1 MSAFN
6 DGSEDVDQFLA
17 RIASLSKKSG
27 AEDSEQTRRMEE
39 QRLLARK
46 EREARRAG
54 KKYQVDYGRFFA
66 LTTTA
71 ERARSISPSKTGP
84 AGHVPSSPSS
94 TIRGIPIDPPITL
107 QPTSR
112 SQTPSMSRQ
121 TSPTRSE
128 SLRPVAALN
137 LSQSRE
143 LPQPPQDLQRTPQSE
158 PPGSAGLSRSGTLS
172 WQQRPTSRGI
182 GSGFGSVRSRPL
194 SRDLD
199 RPPSRDLQQ
208 PRPDSPKASVPE
220 QVDDTPSRKDIAAA
234 LGSRD
239 PTWFRQTQD
248 RGVGSAAY
256 RKSGQDENGVAMPPP
271 QALRLPGMESGA
283 GSRDP
288 YRLPPD
294 GAQKDAHESKR
305 APSASPTRH
314 TAAAYTSN
322 DATKETSNA
331 PDASGQD
338 ERLGVHRSSRDY
350 ETDLG
355 RTSSVLGGRPPSPTK
370 GLGGFVQSAMMRRSD
385 SVSKRWSVQQ
395 NSGLKRGDSIA
406 SNKPSFNPTAT
417 PISSLGHART
427 LSRDPRAV
435 RDGTSSPSS
444 GSRPSSSHGALDATL
459 PTVDKTKS
467 APEGL
472 PSSAESARQDDKAH
486 PDMVSGGDDEPYLS
500 RSPSKTMDPRRW
512 SPTKASWLE
521 SALSKPDSPR
531 FSPTKEEPPPWKL
544 DMQRSKSNK
553 DLAEAGKRTIPHEPV
568 STPSLLRSPPPA
580 IKAKPLDL
588 PNSHVADDAT
598 RSAKSIDSE
607 SIRTKAEEPAP
618 PTSRASK
625 QASPPTS
632 PVRSEKEVPKPAT
645 GSLSSSKKVSIPDDI
660 PSDVNPTVVGLP
672 SNPRPSSDRKPPVA
686 KPKPATPPKTDFRS
700 SLKSRST
707 PTPKASEEPEFKAVF
722 GKLKKAQTQNYVAP
736 DELKDNITRGKAG
749 LAVTGGPQPRKRVDE
764 FKESIL
770 AKKEEM
776 KSGASIAAH
785 KKADSRD
792 ASPAKAEP
800 EIPEAL
806 QRRNT
811 LHKSKVSIDEKKTI
825 AAAKDSPR
833 SPPRMQPKPKS
844 SWSSTNNATG
854 LTEKAAKALQV
865 TQWSAQDNKSELP
878 TSTTNTSTVA
888 QGNSM
893 PQATGPR
900 EDTSKTISHA
910 VAETNKKLEPIRSK
924 DAPKPTLQSSA
935 AFTSPLIKAKSV
947 EKKAESAP
955 TGIAARLNPALAGL
969 IARGGSPKPA
979 ASESVSQTTTDS
991 SKATDDPANL
1001 THMTK
1006 GRAKGPKRK
1015 APKAVASTTESSS
1028 TNVGPQTSRQ
1038 TTKSTADV
1046 ASQGVHDLHEKFN
1059 DHAQQATP
1067 KRGADVAPARFAVE
1081 AKPSFVS
1088 QSRTDITTSAANPAP
1103 KVQSLPTP
1111 IPSEALDSTPSEEP
1125 SKAKSPPV
1133 VATKSPELRRVSG
1146 QVQQPSEKTAAPATS
1161 KPSPK
1166 KPFSIASDD
1175 ISQSIT
1181 PSRTTASKPDA
1192 TPNATGPMPLTPSR
1206 SIATGGKTA
1215 APAGLG
1221 LHLTEH
1227 DRTVASQELTPP
1239 PEKSFGMPQ
1248 SPKKAVSKTSG
1259 RSLSEAIAAHFP
1271 STPKSTDKADFDTE
1285 AILSSKST
1293 AVDPIKTTSKQ
1304 VWEVSGDGKQ
1314 TQLSEE
1320 QQHLLFED
1328 TLYLVVHVF
1337 ETIKTSKKSTECY
1350 LWTGDSV
1357 SSSAAEDAQLF
1368 CRKIARENSAKLE
1381 VLKQGKESAN
1391 FFAALGGIVVTR
1403 RSKASALYMLCGRR
1417 HLGHI
1422 VFDEVDFS
1430 PASLCSGFPYLISA
1444 KYGKLY
1450 FWKGQG
1456 SCGDEI
1462 GAARLT
1468 GMDLG
1473 LTGEIEEVVEGKE
1486 PSAFWHSFPTSSKT
1500 KARFEPSDIWAMRSM
1515 DEKRGFPCRL
1525 YRLEL
1530 ERPKSSGGSF
1540 WGLRAS
1546 SPTKES
1552 NKMTLTEI
1560 EPFVQA
1566 DLDAGGGSSVH
1577 VLDAWASIYIIPGTS
1592 ARATDFV
1599 TALHIAQEMA
1609 VLTPSMQDRALL
1621 PSCEVVLG
1629 GHPPREARAAFRKY
1643 GAVETHSEG
1652 KTWEVAEVLS
1662 ALD

>member
-27 AEDSEQTRRMEE
+27 AEDAEQTRRMEE

-54 KKYQVDYGRFFA
+54 KKDQVDYDPLPA

-84 AGHVPSSPSS
+84 AAQSSSSPSAAMRS
-94 TIRGIPIDPPITL
+94 AAIDPPFTL

-112 SQTPSMSRQ
+112 SQTPSTSRQ
-121 TSPTRSE
+121 NSPTRSE
-128 SLRPVAALN
+128 SLRPMAALD
-137 LSQSRE
+137 LSRSRE
-143 LPQPPQDLQRTPQSE
+143 LPPPPQDLHQTPQSE

-199 RPPSRDLQQ
+199 RPLSRDLQQ
-208 PRPDSPKASVPE
+208 PRPDSPKASVPD
-220 QVDDTPSRKDIAAA
+220 QIDNTPSRKDIAAA

-256 RKSGQDENGVAMPPP
+256 RKSGQDENEVAMPPP
-271 QALRLPGMESGA
+271 QALRLPGMESSGA
-283 GSRDP
+283 SRDP

-294 GAQKDAHESKR
+294 VATKDARESKR

-322 DATKETSNA
+322 DAAQENSRTTE
-331 PDASGQD
+331 ASEQD
-338 ERLGVHRSSRDY
+338 QKLGAQRSSQDCD
-350 ETDLG
+350 TDLG

-406 SNKPSFNPTAT
+406 SNKPSFNPPST

-427 LSRDPRAV
+427 LSRDPRGV
-435 RDGTSSPSS
+435 RDGTSSPLG
-444 GSRPSSSHGALDATL
+444 GSRPSSSHGALEVSL
-459 PTVDKTKS
+459 PSSDKTRS

-472 PSSAESARQDDKAH
+472 PPSADSAKQNSKAQ
-486 PDMVSGGDDEPYLS
+486 PETVSGGDDEPYLS

-544 DMQRSKSNK
+544 DMQRSKSNR
-553 DLAEAGKRTIPHEPV
+553 DLTEAGKKTIPHEPV

-580 IKAKPLDL
+580 VKAKPLDL
-588 PNSHVADDAT
+588 PNNHVADDAT
-598 RSAKSIDSE
+598 RSAKPIASE
-607 SIRTKAEEPAP
+607 SFRTKVEEPAP
-618 PTSRASK
+618 ATSKPSK

-632 PVRSEKEVPKPAT
+632 PVRSEKDVPKPAS
-645 GSLSSSKKVSIPDDI
+645 GSLSASKEIPMSDDKS
-660 PSDVNPTVVGLP
+660 SDVKPTAVGLP
-672 SNPRPSSDRKPPVA
+672 TNPRPSADRKPPVA

-707 PTPKASEEPEFKAVF
+707 PTPKPSEEPEFKAVF

-776 KSGASIAAH
+776 KSGASTAVH

-806 QRRNT
+806 RRRNT
-811 LHKSKVSIDEKKTI
+811 LHKSKASIEEKKTTS
-825 AAAKDSPR
+825 APQDGPR
-833 SPPRMQPKPKS
+833 SPPRVQPKPKS
-844 SWSSTNNATG
+844 SWSSTNNVTELKENSATA
-854 LTEKAAKALQV
+854 LRTEQ
-865 TQWSAQDNKSELP
+865 QSAQDETLKHSASTANMTAGTNGHPASQVA
-878 TSTTNTSTVA
+878 TS
-888 QGNSM
+888 
-893 PQATGPR
+893 R
-900 EDTSKTISHA
+900 EGTSKTVSTA
-910 VAETNKKLEPIRSK
+910 VPDLDKVQAPVRSK
-924 DAPKPTLQSSA
+924 EAPKPVTQGLA
-935 AFTSPLIKAKSV
+935 AFTSPPVKTVST
-947 EKKAESAP
+947 EKKSQSAP

-969 IARGGSPKPA
+969 IARVGSPKPSA
-979 ASESVSQTTTDS
+979 NEPVSQPTIDNST
-991 SKATDDPANL
+991 ATDDSANL

-1015 APKAVASTTESSS
+1015 APKAATSS
-1028 TNVGPQTSRQ
+1028 TNAGPGVSNQ
-1038 TTKSTADV
+1038 TTKSTTDPSKQDV
-1046 ASQGVHDLHEKFN
+1046 HTLLEKSRDL
-1059 DHAQQATP
+1059 AQPATP
-1067 KRGADVAPARFAVE
+1067 KKSTSFAPAQVAVA
-1081 AKPSFVS
+1081 AKPSLIS
-1088 QSRTDITTSAANPAP
+1088 QNRTDLGTSAANAEI
-1103 KVQSLPTP
+1103 KMQSLPTP
-1111 IPSEALDSTPSEEP
+1111 VSSESTSTSTPSKEA

-1146 QVQQPSEKTAAPATS
+1146 QVQQPTEKTGAPATS
-1161 KPSPK
+1161 KASSK

-1175 ISQSIT
+1175 LPQST
-1181 PSRTTASKPDA
+1181 APTRTTTS
-1192 TPNATGPMPLTPSR
+1192 TPVGTPTSTTPMPLTPSR
-1206 SIATGGKTA
+1206 SKLNSSWRGNPSDTSAGIATVGKTA
-1215 APAGLG
+1215 SPAGLG
-1221 LHLTEH
+1221 LHLAKQ
-1227 DRTVASQELTPP
+1227 DRPVAPQEPTPP
-1239 PEKSFGMPQ
+1239 PEKTIRMPQ
-1248 SPKKAVSKTSG
+1248 SPKKPAGKTSG
-1259 RSLSEAIAAHFP
+1259 NSLGKAIGAHFP
-1271 STPKSTDKADFDTE
+1271 VTPRSTDKADFDTE
-1285 AILSSKST
+1285 AILTLKSA
-1293 AVDPIKTTSKQ
+1293 AVDPIRTVSKQ
-1304 VWEVSGDGKQ
+1304 VWDVSGDGKQ
-1314 TQLSEE
+1314 TLLSEE

-1337 ETIKTSKKSTECY
+1337 ESTKTSKKSTECY

-1357 SSSAAEDAQLF
+1357 SSSAAQDAQLF

-1381 VLKQGKESAN
+1381 VIKQGKESAN

-1430 PASLCSGFPYLISA
+1430 PTSLCSGFPYLISA

-1450 FWKGQG
+1450 LWKGQG

-1462 GAARLT
+1462 GAARLM

-1486 PSAFWHSFPTSSKT
+1486 PAAFWDSFPASSRA
-1500 KARFEPSDIWAMRSM
+1500 KARFQPSDIWAMRSM

-1546 SPTKES
+1546 SPAKES

-1577 VLDAWASIYIIPGTS
+1577 VLDAWASIY
-1592 ARATDFV
+1592 V
-1599 TALHIAQEMA
+1599 
-1609 VLTPSMQDRALL
+1609 
-1621 PSCEVVLG
+1621 
-1629 GHPPREARAAFRKY
+1629 
-1643 GAVETHSEG
+1643 
-1652 KTWEVAEVLS
+1652 
-1662 ALD
+1662 